1 MSTLKSRVASRC
13 RKAMRRSLRPVFGL
27 VIALLPLQL
36 VAHSVGQRQTTK
48 FLAPDTVQMLV
59 DRANSGAPGLKAG
72 DIISYIIQFSPVANG
87 ATIGVAGYVTDYI
100 PPNTQVVGA
109 SIVVPGGSGFID
121 VAPGLPGTI
130 PNGWGS
136 RGQNTFSAPFNTSN
150 YDSTGLCGAAGKS
163 NNCNG
168 SLAELH
174 ADTGIFFSR
183 DPRTAVFP
191 AVPTRIAQGTNGYYI
206 NPTAVGQLDSIVGN
220 PSNVATTH
228 NLWDAAMTNAF
239 GTKTLPGA
247 TPRSTQP
254 ILNADGNGAA
264 PFGAGSPVAGP
275 QTGYPLDYTGTT
287 GPWQR
292 IAYTGSR
299 VGSTNAGPAT
309 NTGTTLYEPTADLL
323 AIKGSP
329 TSAGHVLSPS
339 NPLPA
344 DTNAVR
350 WAIGGLVVGQTKY
363 VRISVR
369 LLAAPPV
376 DGIINGSEVFG
387 GDAAAGD
394 NGKDNPWRYHVPS
407 VADNNSNLY
416 VLKKVVCVYSGA
428 TCVPG
433 DGNSVPENAKIRYR
447 VTYLNTGNLPQTN
460 VVLQD
465 TLPAQAVNNA
475 VSNAA
480 LISGPNILPFSPAN
494 AGSGATI
501 TFQTLPM
508 LGPGAGGAVEFDV
521 QTDGRDGDNVANLAR
536 LSSTQI
542 PSPGVTS
549 TAVSNVQKNTAA
561 LNIAKTVTPATTTPG
576 GTVTY
581 TITVSNTGTGPASS
595 IIVDEFLPSDDGA
608 GGSNNAATRFNF
620 VAGSSNFS
628 GMTGVTPTLTSP
640 ATVAPYAGLN
650 RQQVTW
656 SFGSQTLAAGA
667 SFTITFQAAVG
678 ASVPTRAQAY
688 TNDAKVTYGGVSVTT
703 VATAGVVVRPPVSLT
718 HVKSVQVVSDPF
730 NGSTNPKAI
739 PGAVME
745 YTLQIANS
753 GGGNVDSNTVD
764 VVDPVPANTRLFL
777 GDIGSSGPVV
787 FVNGSPSSGLTW
799 TFSSL
804 GSVSDDLEF
813 SNNGGSTWTH
823 VPTVDGSGYDV
834 SAPPTTHIR
843 MRPKGAMAGNTGSG
857 NPSFQLR
864 FRVRIN

>member
-1 MSTLKSRVASRC
+1 MNRPRLHGSTAST
-13 RKAMRRSLRPVFGL
+13 AVHRSLRLLLGL
-27 VIALLPLQL
+27 VVAMLPMQL

-48 FLAPDTVQMLV
+48 FLAPETIQMLV
-59 DRANSGAPGLKAG
+59 DRANSGTPGLQAG
-72 DIISYIIQFSPVANG
+72 DIVSYIIQFSPVANG

-100 PPNTQVVGA
+100 PPNTEVVGA
-109 SIVVPGGSGFID
+109 SIVVPSGSSFVD

-136 RGQNTFSAPFNTSN
+136 RGQNTFTGAFASN
-150 YDSTGLCGAAGKS
+150 AYDSTGLCAAAGKT

-174 ADTGIFFSR
+174 ADTGIFFST
-183 DPRTAVFP
+183 DSRTAVFP

-220 PSNVATTH
+220 PNNVATTH

-239 GTKTLPGA
+239 GTKSLPGA

-275 QTGYPLDYTGTT
+275 NTGYPLDYTGTT

-299 VGSTNAGPAT
+299 IGTRSGGPAT
-309 NTGTTLYEPTADLL
+309 NTGTTLNEPTADLL

-329 TSAGHVLSPS
+329 TLAGHVLSPS
-339 NPLPA
+339 SPLPVG
-344 DTNAVR
+344 TNAVR

-376 DGIINGSEVFG
+376 DGLINGSEVFG
-387 GDAAAGD
+387 GDAAADD

-433 DGNSVPENAKIRYR
+433 DGSSVSANAKIRYR
-447 VTYLNTGNLPQTN
+447 ITYLNTGNLPQTN
-460 VVLQD
+460 VVLTD
-465 TLPAQAVNNA
+465 TLPSQAVNSA
-475 VSNAA
+475 VSNATV
-480 LISGPNILPFSPAN
+480 ISGPNILPFAPTN

-501 TFQTLPM
+501 TFQTIPV
-508 LGPGAGGAVEFDV
+508 LGPGAGGAIEIDV
-521 QTDGRDGDNVANLAR
+521 QTNAGNGSSIANTAR
-536 LSSTQI
+536 LVSTQI
-542 PSPGVTS
+542 PLPGVTS
-549 TAVSNVQKNTAA
+549 TAVSAVQNTAT
-561 LNIAKTVTPATTTPG
+561 LTIGKSVTPASVSPG

-581 TITVSNTGTGPASS
+581 TITVTNISTVAANS
-595 IIVDEFLPSDDGA
+595 IVVDEFLPSDGGA
-608 GGSNNAATRFNF
+608 GGSNNAAMRFNF
-620 VAGSSNFS
+620 VAGSSSFA
-628 GMTGVTPTLTSP
+628 GMTAVTPTLTAP

-667 SFTITFQAAVG
+667 SFTISFQATVG
-678 ASVPTRAQAY
+678 ASVPIRAEAY
-688 TNDAKVTYGGVSVTT
+688 TNDARVTYGGTT
-703 VATAGVVVRPPVSLT
+703 VDTVGAAGVTVRPPVSLT
-718 HVKSVQVVSDPF
+718 HVKSVQVISDPF
-730 NGSTNPKAI
+730 NSSTNPKAI
-739 PGAVME
+739 PGAVIE
-745 YTLQIANS
+745 YTLQVANS
-753 GGGNVDSNTVD
+753 GGGSVDNNTVK
-764 VVDPVPANTRLFL
+764 VVDPIPANTRLFL
-777 GDIGSSGPVV
+777 GDLGGSGSGPVA
-787 FVNGSPSSGLTW
+787 FVNGTPSSGLTW
-799 TFSSL
+799 TYASL
-804 GSVSDDLEF
+804 GSGSDDLEF
-813 SNNGGSTWTH
+813 SL
-823 VPTVDGSGYDV
+823 DGSNWGHLPAADA
-834 SAPPTTHIR
+834 SGFDTTGTKHIR
-843 MRPKGAMAGNTGSG
+843 MSPKGTMAGNTGSG

-864 FRVRIN
+864 FRVRID